1 MKAKALIILLTVVLA
16 NVCWAQIDL
25 DKLTQSIDILKDYKY
40 DQSQGV
46 DLVWVEKQVGMAS
59 ADRTVRTK
67 VEQALIKS
75 LKSAKTNDAHQF
87 LCRQLRTIGTAQSIP
102 ALAAL
107 LTDPDMSHMARY
119 ALGRIDAPEA
129 GKALHEALGKTSGKI
144 KAGIIN
150 TLAMIGYP
158 QALTDFIQLAER
170 GDTEQRMAA
179 IKALGQFANPTVVS
193 KLKRIRLSSSKS
205 IRVEVDAALLRVADG
220 CVDAENDE
228 LAIAIYTDFYR
239 GKHPEHLR
247 TAGLKGLARAS
258 GLKVTVDLLVEAIKG
273 NDVHIRSSAI
283 AMLAQIRGKN
293 ITDTF
298 VDLLKTVPADAQAL
312 IIRSLATRAD
322 VSATPAIMDM
332 TRSDHASVRNA
343 ALEALGDIGTPQA
356 IGCLAQNAAS
366 AQVARTSLVR
376 IRGKGIETAMISAIN
391 TGSPESRIEVIRA
404 IGQRLDH
411 GPFDVLHQVAQTD
424 SERSIRREAILSMG
438 RIGQATDLNRLIR
451 LTVTPKSPGDRD
463 SLERAIVM
471 VFNKMDNKDAQAT
484 PVLTALAAA
493 PSEAQ
498 DSLLRLLVKPATDP
512 ALAAVRQ
519 AVTSPHTE
527 VSDAAIRVLGQWP
540 NSAPVE
546 QLYEIASTSTNP
558 IHRILALR
566 GYVRLIPLTQDPTTG
581 YIKALKLTR
590 RPDEVKLVLGGLH
603 HAGTL
608 KALEIA
614 ESYMANPDIKADAYL
629 AATKVASVY
638 CWQDRKRAQI
648 TLDKVIAAAPNSN
661 TRNQARD
668 VIRKM
673 DRFKGV
679 IAVWKGVGPF
689 TVPGLHSGPG
699 VFSTVFAPEENFDAG
714 NIAWRII
721 QPDID
726 GNGRIDL
733 EKTFGRI
740 DYCAAYLRTTIHSP
754 KDQQAR
760 LKWGVD
766 DHIKGWLNGKPTN
779 DGLIQLKK
787 GANTFILKL
796 GDHGG
801 GWNFGCEL
809 LMPDESHLEGLTY
822 ER

>member
-1 MKAKALIILLTVVLA
+1 MKAKALVVLLTVALA
-16 NVCWAQIDL
+16 NICWAQIDI
-25 DKLTQSIDILKDYKY
+25 DKLTQSIDILKDYQY
-40 DQSQGV
+40 DQTQGV

-59 ADRTVRTK
+59 ADRSVRSK
-67 VEQALIKS
+67 VEQALIGS
-75 LKSAKTNDAHQF
+75 LKNAQTNDARQF
-87 LCRQLRTIGTAQSIP
+87 LCRQLRTIGTAQSVPI
-102 ALAAL
+102 LATL

-119 ALGRIDAPEA
+119 ALGRINAPEA

-144 KAGIIN
+144 KAGLIN
-150 TLAMIGYP
+150 TLGMMHYN
-158 QALTDFIQLAER
+158 QALTDFLQLAER
-170 GDTEQRMAA
+170 GDTELRMAA
-179 IKALGQFANPTVVS
+179 IRALGYYASPKVVS

-205 IRVEVDAALLRVADG
+205 VRVEVDAALLRVADG

-258 GLKVTVDLLVEAIKG
+258 GLYATVDLLVEAIKG
-273 NDVHIRSSAI
+273 EDAHVRSSAI
-283 AMLAQIRGKN
+283 VMLAQIRGKT

-298 VDLLKTVPADAQAL
+298 VDLLKAIPADGQEL

-322 VSATPAIMDM
+322 ISATPTIIAM
-332 TRSDHASVRNA
+332 TRSEHEPVRNA

-356 IGCLAQNAAS
+356 IGCLALNAAS
-366 AQVARTSLVR
+366 AQAARTSLVR
-376 IRGKGIETAMISAIN
+376 IRGKGIDTAIINAIT
-391 TGSPESRIEVIRA
+391 TGSTKSRIEVIRA

-424 SERSIRREAILSMG
+424 IESSVRREAILSMG
-438 RIGQATDLNRLIR
+438 RIGQTADLNILIQ
-451 LTVTPKSPGDRD
+451 LTVKPNSPRDRD

-471 VFNKMDNKDAQAT
+471 VFNKMDNKADQAD
-484 PVLTALAAA
+484 PVLSALETA
-493 PSEAQ
+493 PNEAKGA
-498 DSLLRLLVKPATDP
+498 LLRLLVKPATDT
-512 ALAAVRQ
+512 ALVAVRK
-519 AVTSPHTE
+519 AVTSPHSQ
-527 VSDAAIRVLGQWP
+527 VSDTAIRSLGQWP
-540 NSAPVE
+540 NPAPID
-546 QLYEIASTSTNP
+546 QLYTIASTSTNP

-566 GYVRLIPLTQDPTTG
+566 GYVRLTPLTQDPTTG
-581 YIKALKLTR
+581 YTKALKLTR
-590 RPDEVKLVLGGLH
+590 RPDEIKLVLGGLH

-614 ESYMANPDIKADAYL
+614 ESYMANPDLKADAYL
-629 AATKVASVY
+629 AATKVANVY
-638 CWQDRKRAQI
+638 CWQDRNRAQT
-648 TLDKVIAAAPNSN
+648 TLNKVIGDAPNSN

-668 VIRKM
+668 VIRRM
-673 DRFKGV
+673 DRFKSV
-679 IAVWKGVGPF
+679 MAVWKGVGPF

-699 VFSTVFAPEENFDAG
+699 VFNTIFAPEENIDAE

-766 DHIKGWLNGKPTN
+766 DHVKGWLNGKPTN

-787 GANTFILKL
+787 GANTFVLKV

-809 LMPDESHLEGLTY
+809 LKPDESHLPGLTF